1 MVLNNPTLDQL
12 EWEMAMQYQNKQV
25 LGGNSDKNENL
36 ERNIKQNWLIT
47 LLDFSSYPEWNATG
61 LCPMAC
67 IPVVQ
72 QTIN

>member
-47 LLDFSSYPEWNATG
+47 LLDFSSYPE
-61 LCPMAC
+61 
-67 IPVVQ
+67 
-72 QTIN
+72 